1 MLEMKP
7 RFTGVAMAALL
18 VVAAGHPGYAEDA
31 TASKT
36 PPTPTAAQTGAP
48 PASLPRPSLAPDIL
62 SVQFPTPAPL
72 TGCGLSRMSLIFV
85 ASTTWVRGF

>member
-1 MLEMKP
+1 MIKMKTL
-7 RFTGVAMAALL
+7 FTALTAAALL
-18 VVAAGHPGYAEDA
+18 AIASGLPGYAEDA

-36 PPTPTAAQTGAP
+36 TPTPTTTQTGP
-48 PASLPRPSLAPDIL
+48 PDIL

-72 TGCGLSRMSLIFV
+72 TGCGLSSMSLIFV